1 MPHAVFGLR
10 KLKSTIFAIKIRNDK
25 LQESI
30 AQLLQRIMLPKKVEN
45 IAIKLN
51 MCDFRLKETGAT
63 SDPLVVDALLSALR
77 KIYPNSE
84 IFLLENDATTALA
97 DVLFNYLGISEIAKK
112 HRAHTLNLSH
122 DRWTKKE
129 IDGLIFKKIEAP
141 MVLAN
146 CDLVITHPK
155 LKTHGKTKITCGLK
169 NMFGCLREKRK
180 IKFHKFLD
188 EAIVDANLAFR
199 ANLSIVDANICQEG
213 IRGPAYGTPRKLGL
227 LIGGMDIVAV
237 DTFCARLIGF
247 KPWFIGHIRKAAHKE
262 LGKMNYDLK
271 TNISSN
277 DLRTCKLDFS
287 KLEYYFTKLLRKPQ

>member
-1 MPHAVFGLR
+1 MKIKSNKLR
-10 KLKSTIFAIKIRNDK
+10 
-25 LQESI
+25 ESME
-30 AQLLQRIMLPKKVEN
+30 QLLQCIMLPRKVEN
-45 IAIKLN
+45 IAIKIN

-63 SDPLVVDALLSALR
+63 SDPLVVDGLLSALR
-77 KIYPNSE
+77 KKYLNSE
-84 IFLLENDATTALA
+84 IFLIENDATTALA
-97 DVLFNYLGISEIAKK
+97 DVLFNYLGIIEIAKK

-122 DRWTKKE
+122 DRWMKKE
-129 IDGLIFKKIEAP
+129 IDGLISKKIEVP
-141 MVLAN
+141 MVLTN

-155 LKTHGKTKITCGLK
+155 LKTHGITKITCGLK
-169 NMFGCLREKRK
+169 NMFGCLREKKK

-213 IRGPAYGTPRKLGL
+213 IGGPVYGTPRKLGL

-237 DTFCARLIGF
+237 DAFCARLIGF
-247 KPWFIGHIRKAAHKE
+247 KPWFVGHIRKAARKE

-277 DLRTCKLDFS
+277 ELKTCKLNFS
-287 KLEYYFTKLLRKPQ
+287 KFEYYFTKLLGKFH